1 MIDLNVNGYK
11 YEIYLDGKLHSML
24 DFSRG
29 NVCYE
34 ERQVMHF
41 NAPFMFLGELRKRE
55 EDGMRNVKLWY
66 ETITNPLVLNAF
78 GVKSIV

>member
-1 MIDLNVNGYK
+1 MIELNANGYK
-11 YEIYLDGKLHSML
+11 YEIYLDGKLHSLL

-29 NVCYE
+29 NVGYFE
-34 ERQVMHF
+34 KHVMQF
-41 NAPFMFLGELRKRE
+41 DAPFMHLGELRKRE

-66 ETITNPLVLNAF
+66 ETITNPLVLTAL